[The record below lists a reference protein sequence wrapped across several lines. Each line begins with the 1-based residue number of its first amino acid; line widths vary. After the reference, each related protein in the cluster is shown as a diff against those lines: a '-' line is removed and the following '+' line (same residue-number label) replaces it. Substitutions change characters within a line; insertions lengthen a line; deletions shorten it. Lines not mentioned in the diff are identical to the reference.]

1 MTRSSTVLL
10 LQQLSIYYV
19 LQRLL
24 EELRKT
30 YEAEKIG
37 PLFLKIDGRFTPVR
51 SPEAIAKALSNAL
64 DTSKLQRLSTYV
76 SSSMP
81 LLSSLSINAGLI
93 QFSLGAL
100 VSRIFTRDEKLE
112 PTIDKFDKILNA
124 LDPLPQKP
132 VIVIGTL
139 QP

>member
-1 MTRSSTVLL
+1 M
-10 LQQLSIYYV
+10 
-19 LQRLL
+19 

-30 YEAEKIG
+30 YEAEGIG

>member
-1 MTRSSTVLL
+1 
-10 LQQLSIYYV
+10 
-19 LQRLL
+19 
-24 EELRKT
+24 
-30 YEAEKIG
+30 
-37 PLFLKIDGRFTPVR
+37 VR

-93 QFSLGAL
+93 QFSLGTL

-112 PTIDKFDKILNA
+112 PTIDKFDKILNT